1 MKTIS
6 DAEVLAELVRRIERV
21 TVSQARVWGTMSSQQ
36 MLMHLGDG
44 AEAALARR
52 PFTSSGRKGSRVL
65 KWVALTLPLPWPR
78 GIRSGAD
85 PASREVQAETFSAD
99 RDRAV
104 GTLRE
109 LAATPESALAAR
121 HPIFGLMSRS
131 DWLRWAFL
139 HTDHHLRQFGL

>member
-1 MKTIS
+1 MKTIR
-6 DAEVLAELVRRIERV
+6 DAAVLAGLVRRIERV
-21 TVSQARVWGTMSSQQ
+21 TVTQSRVWGTMNAQQ
-36 MLMHLGDG
+36 MLVHLGDG

-52 PFTSSGRKGSRVL
+52 PFTAPDRKGSSVL

-85 PASREVQAETFSAD
+85 PASRELPAETFPAD

-104 GTLRE
+104 GTLRD
-109 LAATPESALAAR
+109 LAAAPENTLAAR